1 MDAAHTVGQALHSA
15 IAQGA
20 VRLEAQ
26 LLLLQVMGRKSQER
40 AWLLAHGDAKLTSAE
55 QQHWRE
61 ALARLLGGEP
71 LPYITGSTSFYGMD
85 LQVDARVLCPRA
97 DTETLV
103 DWALALLPHAARV
116 IDLGTGSGAIA
127 LALKH
132 QRPDVQMH
140 ARDLNDDALA
150 VAQTNAQRLGLNIAF
165 SQGSWLQGITVTFDV
180 VVSNPPYIA
189 NADPHLSALRHE
201 PVQALTSGADGMKD
215 LRAII
220 TQAPACLKPGGW
232 LLLEHGYDQAA
243 AVRQL
248 LQVNGF
254 VDVQSRQDL
263 AGIERCSGGRWP
275 TSRA

>member
-15 IAQGA
+15 IAQGV

-263 AGIERCSGGRWP
+263 AGIERCSGGRWLDP
-275 TSRA
+275 